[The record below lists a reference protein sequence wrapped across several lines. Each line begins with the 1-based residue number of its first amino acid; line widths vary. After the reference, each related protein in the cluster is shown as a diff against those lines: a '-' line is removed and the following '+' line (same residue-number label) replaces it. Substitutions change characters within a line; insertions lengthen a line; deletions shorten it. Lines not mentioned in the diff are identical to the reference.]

1 MSLARTFLLA
11 SALVASS
18 LAFRIYH
25 GYATALVHG
34 NEMAGI
40 LRDGQDRTYRIDATE
55 DRIIWQNGKRTR
67 VSNLYIK
74 LATCKGSV
82 SVKLYDPR
90 GNEIPMKGRSCK
102 NKKDN
107 HVINYH
113 HTTDNKDSYNV
124 KEEHS
129 IWTYHNKTTMP
140 GTYEIVV
147 KAENLPCGKAEYE
160 IMASSKDVR
169 QPPELPED
177 TCIEHHNRFTSR
189 TSVGLKWAPAF
200 LPTYVPYKVIKYCV
214 YMIPE
219 KSHSHKCSNHG
230 SVCSVR
236 KLLSKDTVKTCFVSK
251 GKAKPTVNY
260 IVRGLT
266 PKTKYHVDVVAY
278 IYDTERGQ
286 LELPMAYS
294 QATTIAT
301 HP

>member
-18 LAFRIYH
+18 LAFRVSY

-40 LRDGQDRTYRIDATE
+40 LRDGQQRTYRIDATE

-90 GNEIPMKGRSCK
+90 NKEIPMKGRTCK
-102 NKKDN
+102 KES
-107 HVINYH
+107 HAINYQ
-113 HTTDNKDSYNV
+113 HTTDDTDSYNV

-129 IWTYHNKTTMP
+129 IWTYHNKAAMP

-147 KAENLPCGKAEYE
+147 KAEKLPCGKAEYE

-169 QPPELPED
+169 QPPELPEN
-177 TCIEHHNRFTSR
+177 TCIEHHSRFTTR
-189 TSVGLKWAPAF
+189 TAVGLKWAPAF
-200 LPTYVPYKVIKYCV
+200 LPKDVEYKVIKYCV

-236 KLLSKDTVKTCFVSK
+236 KLLTKDTVTECFVSNSK

-260 IVRGLT
+260 IVRGLKPGT
-266 PKTKYHVDVVAY
+266 SYHVDVVAY
-278 IYDTERGQ
+278 IFDTQRGQ
-286 LELPMAYS
+286 RELPMAYS
-294 QATTIAT
+294 RDTTIT
-301 HP
+301 TNT